1 MSPRPPGRTQQC
13 GAEDA
18 RTRLDHARAF
28 LEVAELVGAE
38 DDNLATPGVAAAL
51 AVLAGIA
58 ASDAACCAALGQ
70 RSRGQEHRRAV
81 ELLRQIAPDGN
92 AMASHLDRL
101 LSIEDDAHYG
111 VLDVG
116 AQRAKAALR
125 QARSLVDAA
134 TTHVD

>member
-1 MSPRPPGRTQQC
+1 
-13 GAEDA
+13 
-18 RTRLDHARAF
+18 
-28 LEVAELVGAE
+28 VAELVGAE

-70 RSRGQEHRRAV
+70 RSRGQDHRRAV
-81 ELLRQIAPDGN
+81 ELLSQIAPDGN

-101 LSIEDDAHYG
+101 LSIKDDAHYG
-111 VLDVG
+111 LLDVG